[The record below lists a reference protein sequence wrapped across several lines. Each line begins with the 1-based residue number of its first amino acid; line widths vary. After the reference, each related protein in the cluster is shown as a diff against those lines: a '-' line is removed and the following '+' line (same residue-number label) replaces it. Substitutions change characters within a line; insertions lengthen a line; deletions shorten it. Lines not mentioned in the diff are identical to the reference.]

1 MFDHR
6 RAEKFQ
12 SMLLL
17 IVINVAHRVM
27 FTLTVLMKPV
37 IYYLFNVKIVQ
48 KRWKQH
54 VHQNV
59 KISFNCHTKNKKN
72 YEKVAMLVIKYL
84 KKDDQKSSCLKN
96 RKCILP

>member
-1 MFDHR
+1 
-6 RAEKFQ
+6 
-12 SMLLL
+12 MLLPIAINADHLVIFML
-17 IVINVAHRVM
+17 IA
-27 FTLTVLMKPV
+27 LMKPV

-72 YEKVAMLVIKYL
+72 YEKGAMLVIKYL
-84 KKDDQKSSCLKN
+84 KKDDQKSSCLKT
-96 RKCILP
+96 RKCLLP